1 MDFVEREARGVV
13 EVLTVPLMLR
23 VGVTVRAGVG
33 VEEGE
38 ADWDGQG
45 VEEWEAVMELEEEVE
60 PEEDTEGLP
69 VPLSRRKGVWQGEG
83 EVVGVVRC
91 EGEADIRVEGVG
103 VAVSQALFV
112 WVMVGVGV
120 DFLRMEA
127 LEEAVRVAAPRG
139 EGESPAAREG
149 EGMGVLV
156 EVVEG
161 VVEGVPCRV
170 PDTREEGEGGTLE
183 GETLGDP
190 EVVVDREA
198 SPRTGVGEAMGERE
212 ALRALGETE
221 LEADAEGVEDTVSR
235 TERVEEGVM
244 EGLGEKVETPDRD
257 TVEEVE
263 GVEVGVWELD
273 TVWVPQLVGVMVM
286 ETLPVGVWGAEGLRS
301 VEEVVVGVM
310 EMVGATL
317 LEAPPVGVMVGEEV
331 GVAAATVGEV
341 RVEAEGEDVE
351 VMEKVPPPPIPAPPL
366 LLGDTL
372 GEPVMDRVGGRV
384 AESEGLPEEEG
395 EARGE

>member
-1 MDFVEREARGVV
+1 M
-13 EVLTVPLMLR
+13 
-23 VGVTVRAGVG
+23 
-33 VEEGE
+33 
-38 ADWDGQG
+38 
-45 VEEWEAVMELEEEVE
+45 
-60 PEEDTEGLP
+60 
-69 VPLSRRKGVWQGEG
+69 
-83 EVVGVVRC
+83 
-91 EGEADIRVEGVG
+91 
-103 VAVSQALFV
+103 
-112 WVMVGVGV
+112 
-120 DFLRMEA
+120 RMEA

-139 EGESPAAREG
+139 EGESPAAMEG

-183 GETLGDP
+183 GETLGDI

-198 SPRTGVGEAMGERE
+198 NPRGGVGEAKGEGE

-244 EGLGEKVETPDRD
+244 EGRGEKVGTPDRD
-257 TVEEVE
+257 GVEEVE
-263 GVEVGVWELD
+263 GVVVGVWELD

-351 VMEKVPPPPIPAPPL
+351 VMEKVPPPPLPFPSL
-366 LLGDTL
+366 LLGDML